1 MAIANYGTVASAG
14 SISDILKDFYIG
26 PLQEQLNN
34 EVMCLEMFE
43 KAKVS
48 WAGRQ
53 AIVPIHVSRN
63 TGVGYATEATA
74 GGTNLPTAGTQG
86 VARLSVEA
94 SYLYGRMA
102 VTGQAVA
109 AAKQGGTAS
118 FIGTLDLEM
127 ENLKSDIR
135 DRANE
140 ACVTGGR
147 VIGFTCQSAALT
159 HNASV
164 TIKVDGNLKK
174 LASLADG
181 GDTVDL
187 EFLIAG
193 SEELGVTNGYRYINA
208 TIGDSSTSFLRVTA
222 IDPVAG
228 TVTGTVETGNLA
240 FNLVP
245 AGIAATVRL
254 KAFVDDDA
262 RYSPDKEPVGILGNL
277 FDPHHFG
284 VGRQATVSGDEST
297 LQTFCLKADDDSSGD
312 AREALTLK
320 RMQTVID
327 GIASVSGLEP
337 DLILCN
343 SAMRSAYIDLL
354 NGNVNAMS
362 FDPKSAAT
370 TVDGGVTGI
379 SFAGKPIRT
388 SRHVPP
394 GMFIF
399 LNTSTFKL
407 AILEDGKF
415 ADMDGNVLSRVT
427 GADAFEGFYKWY
439 YNHYCY
445 RPNANGVLAGVVG
458 GNQTS

>member
-1 MAIANYGTVASAG
+1 M
-14 SISDILKDFYIG
+14 
-26 PLQEQLNN
+26 
-34 EVMCLEMFE
+34 
-43 KAKVS
+43 
-48 WAGRQ
+48 
-53 AIVPIHVSRN
+53 
-63 TGVGYATEATA
+63 
-74 GGTNLPTAGTQG
+74 
-86 VARLSVEA
+86 
-94 SYLYGRMA
+94 
-102 VTGQAVA
+102 
-109 AAKQGGTAS
+109 
-118 FIGTLDLEM
+118 
-127 ENLKSDIR
+127 
-135 DRANE
+135 
-140 ACVTGGR
+140 
-147 VIGFTCQSAALT
+147 
-159 HNASV
+159 
-164 TIKVDGNLKK
+164 
-174 LASLADG
+174 
-181 GDTVDL
+181 
-187 EFLIAG
+187 
-193 SEELGVTNGYRYINA
+193 
-208 TIGDSSTSFLRVTA
+208 
-222 IDPVAG
+222 
-228 TVTGTVETGNLA
+228 
-240 FNLVP
+240 
-245 AGIAATVRL
+245 
-254 KAFVDDDA
+254 
-262 RYSPDKEPVGILGNL
+262 GILGNL

-445 RPNANGVLAGVVG
+445 RPNANGVLARSHWRKSDLLVWVLFDITFVLLGLGGGVVFYQLSRYLSVARKIKEEELRLLLPSIDEDSSPSEIIESIYRATG
-458 GNQTS
+458 GD